1 MFDKF
6 KDVEEQAE
14 IEFAAQG
21 FILKVKGRDHVDNW
35 MYKSFVFE
43 DRLKFLDAIVELER
57 RVEW

>member
-6 KDVEEQAE
+6 KDVEEVAE

-21 FILKVKGRDHVDNW
+21 FILKVRGKDHVDNW
-35 MYKSFVFE
+35 ISKSFVFE
-43 DRLKFLDAIVELER
+43 NRLEFIDALAELED